1 MPYLILSYLSYLI
14 LSISPYLIHPEPR
27 GGGFYERQRASRA
40 RHSPLRAFGSI
51 MQSSPSRAATKFG
64 ERATK
69 KGPAANDTL
78 LKAALNARVALNV
91 DDMPLAVE
99 YANGE
104 QGQVFADRDRKV
116 ATGAAA
122 KVMQDANIGAGA
134 FKIPKVK
141 GQPSKL
147 EVVGGTRSQPAHQP
161 RCAPPAQLAS
171 HARVAPC

>member
-1 MPYLILSYLSYLI
+1 MWCPPICES
-14 LSISPYLIHPEPR
+14 
-27 GGGFYERQRASRA
+27 GGTAT
-40 RHSPLRAFGSI
+40 PTTPRAFGS

-78 LKAALNARVALNV
+78 LKAALNARAAPNV

-147 EVVGGTRSQPAHQP
+147 EVGGGTRSQPAHQP